1 MDGAA
6 AGRAAGVADF
16 QHVAI
21 EVGCFGNGG
30 VGGVLDEVCG
40 VVCV

>member
-1 MDGAA
+1 MDGGA

-16 QHVAI
+16 EHVAVEI
-21 EVGCFGNGG
+21 GCSGDGG

-40 VVCV
+40 VVGV

>member
-1 MDGAA
+1 MDGGA

-16 QHVAI
+16 EHVAV
-21 EVGCFGNGG
+21 EVCSGDGG

-40 VVCV
+40 VVGV

>member
-6 AGRAAGVADF
+6 AGRAAGVANF
-16 QHVAI
+16 EHVAV
-21 EVGCFGNGG
+21 EVCCFGDGG

-40 VVCV
+40 VVGV